1 MERELIIYSVYMLF
15 FMLLVGTIILVP
27 LLSFSQ
33 DMGAFYKLF
42 APTCH
47 QKISRSLCVFSDGSS
62 SYWLGDCTAQGDGY
76 VFDQSDREQ
85 VRVVSGSVT
94 GYKMP
99 VCARDLGIYGALL
112 FGGLLYPL
120 VRDIKDKSVWPA
132 IFLIL
137 AMVPIGL
144 DGGIQLVSELGFLP
158 FVYESTN
165 AMRLATGAI
174 SGFVAAFYAIP
185 ILVNM
190 FCGSTSGAPK
200 KTQKQNEAK
209 PETTNSKP
217 AKSNQGND

>member
-1 MERELIIYSVYMLF
+1 MERELIIYSVYMIF

-27 LLSFSQ
+27 LLSFKE
-33 DMGAFYKLF
+33 DMSTFYKLF

-47 QKISRSLCVFSDGSS
+47 QKISRSLCVFSDGSG
-62 SYWLGDCTAQGDGY
+62 YWLGDCTRQGEGY
-76 VFDQSDREQ
+76 ISDAADREQ
-85 VRVVSGSVT
+85 VKVVYGSVT

-99 VCARDLGIYGALL
+99 VCARDVGIYGALL

-120 VRDIKDKSVWPA
+120 VRDIREKSVWPA

-137 AMVPIGL
+137 SMVPIGL

-158 FVYESTN
+158 FLYESTN

-174 SGFVAAFYAIP
+174 SGFAAAFYAIP

-190 FCGSTSGAPK
+190 FGGGSMPKAPAKKDVKEEVSSPAPK
-200 KTQKQNEAK
+200 K
-209 PETTNSKP
+209 
-217 AKSNQGND
+217 